1 MGCWFDL
8 AIEALFD
15 GKWVVIVKMGDG
27 TSSGG
32 YPLTDAMWSLLKF
45 HGIRGA
51 YGIEF
56 PYEHNPPVLWRD
68 TTVVESESTVAEK
81 DKAADPE
88 TDHDSDSSQNQGG
101 GSDNDDSEE
110 DRSPRPRVS
119 SDPWEVA
126 YYSSEHV
133 SLLAERCGPTLSR
146 VNRSARTYQ
155 QKEYLGLMPAWMD
168 LARYAYPYE
177 EKDPVFCGCVAE
189 FYDLL
194 GTGDKQNLEKV
205 PNILKKQRE
214 IRQGKLTRM
223 VTIALGPCL
232 KEDICKHIAEYA
244 LPVATDVRLFW
255 GDAES
260 YANDMRKGAE
270 APPCTGDKCPDCVI
284 Q

>member
-1 MGCWFDL
+1 VSFSPDPPFAQFNSFCTMGCWFDL

-68 TTVVESESTVAEK
+68 TTVVVNKSAAAEK
-81 DKAADPE
+81 DEED
-88 TDHDSDSSQNQGG
+88 DSDSCQNQGD

-110 DRSPRPRVS
+110 DRGPRSRVS

-126 YYSSEHV
+126 YYSGEQV
-133 SLLAERCGPTLSR
+133 SLLSERCGPTLSR

-177 EKDPVFCGCVAE
+177 EKEPIYSGCVQE

-214 IRQGKLTRM
+214 IRQ
-223 VTIALGPCL
+223 A
-232 KEDICKHIAEYA
+232 
-244 LPVATDVRLFW
+244 
-255 GDAES
+255 S
-260 YANDMRKGAE
+260 
-270 APPCTGDKCPDCVI
+270 
-284 Q
+284 

>member
-68 TTVVESESTVAEK
+68 TTVVASKSSVAGK
-81 DKAADPE
+81 DEEADPE
-88 TDHDSDSSQNQGG
+88 TGDDSDSSQNQGG

-110 DRSPRPRVS
+110 ARSPRPRVS

-133 SLLAERCGPTLSR
+133 SLLAERCGPTVSR

-177 EKDPVFCGCVAE
+177 EFSCRVPPIPKAQVNV
-189 FYDLL
+189 LL
-194 GTGDKQNLEKV
+194 NVDKPTPSTCSEA
-205 PNILKKQRE
+205 KQRHPNLHWS
-214 IRQGKLTRM
+214 GYLTAP
-223 VTIALGPCL
+223 VTCTAITRRPFLL
-232 KEDICKHIAEYA
+232 
-244 LPVATDVRLFW
+244 LPSRW
-255 GDAES
+255 HH
-260 YANDMRKGAE
+260 
-270 APPCTGDKCPDCVI
+270 
-284 Q
+284 